1 MRKTTKLDAF
11 SKVKKAM
18 KPKKEKMWMYKVKKD
33 LSKVQPIK
41 KR

>member
-1 MRKTTKLDAF
+1 MKKTAKLDAF
-11 SKVKKAM
+11 SKVKKTM
-18 KPKKEKMWMYKVKKD
+18 KPKKEKMWMDKVKKN